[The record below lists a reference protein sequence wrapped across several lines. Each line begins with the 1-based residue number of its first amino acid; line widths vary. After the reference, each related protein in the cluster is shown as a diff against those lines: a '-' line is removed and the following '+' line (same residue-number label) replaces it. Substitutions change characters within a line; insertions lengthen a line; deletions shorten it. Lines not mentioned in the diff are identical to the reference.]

1 MGSHLRLCSL
11 NRNELGNAVKT
22 KRQSFFDNENF
33 CLYYILYVKL
43 LQSFYSQLKGKNA
56 KKNFHNAQSLQ
67 ENLAAANY

>member
-1 MGSHLRLCSL
+1 MCENQGTWQC
-11 NRNELGNAVKT
+11 GQKQKT
-22 KRQSFFDNENF
+22 KFLWQWEF
-33 CLYYILYVKL
+33 CLDYILYVKL